1 MVKTAITLRA
11 MMAGDLPA
19 IIRIEQSSYTMPW
32 TEATFRGLLRRRDA
46 DLVVA
51 DAGGHP
57 VGYAVAWSVA
67 EQCEL
72 GNVAVTADWRGLGIG
87 RALVLEILQLAA
99 SRGVREVF
107 LEVRPSNPV
116 AQRLYASLG
125 FRLVGRRKNYYFEP
139 VEDALVMR
147 LGLDDGDI

>member
-1 MVKTAITLRA
+1 
-11 MMAGDLPA
+11 MAGDLPA

>member
-1 MVKTAITLRA
+1 MVKTAITLRP
-11 MMAGDLPA
+11 MQAGDLA
-19 IIRIEQSSYTMPW
+19 TVMDIEQVSYTMPW
-32 TEATFRGLLRRRDA
+32 TESTFRGLLRRRDA

-51 DAGGHP
+51 DAVGRV
-57 VGYAVAWSVA
+57 VGYAVAWSVVD
-67 EQCEL
+67 QCEL
-72 GNVAVTADWRGLGIG
+72 GNVAVSADWRGLGIG
-87 RALVLEILQLAA
+87 RSLVVEILRLA
-99 SRGVREVF
+99 RGRGGREVF

-147 LGLDDGDI
+147 LGLDSEIP

>member
-19 IIRIEQSSYTMPW
+19 IIRIEQASYTMPW